1 METAAW
7 KKSRRTVVV
16 SGVPDVLP
24 VSRMIDKLTI
34 HFQSRRRSHGGDVEV
49 VTYPTNMDGVAFV
62 SFDETA
68 DAEKVVRKDRHI
80 MADEEFPK
88 EYVLTVFPFTRDV
101 FFFVTDAL
109 VDLSE
114 FGRDQESLIQ
124 SLRAAHRSLRFQPV
138 DKRRAVIQGPF
149 SAVQA
154 LREDLERRSSQL
166 KSSVSAPTAAIK
178 LTETPLNPEVISHHG
193 VVSSVSRS
201 RSKAKLEP
209 ASSNSLSTPLQTT
222 SEATQAQASLSNAK
236 TQITSPIQKVSW
248 GSLAV
253 GSFCDTDNADEEQ
266 GARSRLQMPTEYRT
280 EQARLQANPRLVLG
294 EEINAGI
301 RSSLS
306 GLDLGAEKMT
316 AKQPGTDYTSQKHT
330 RPDRSA
336 TTRGDIHLDFRY
348 RTDDLKKSDQSSS
361 AVTAKLLQTTL
372 KDVLQSSESI
382 AKDTGEL
389 SAICAEHLEN
399 TSIWVDSYTFKY
411 MKKYDKTYLDTCL
424 RGLDASVECIE
435 GTDLTRISLT
445 EKQAPKTGSRVQQA
459 LIYLS
464 TLVESWMLMLRVNQ
478 IDYNEREYP
487 DKQKLIQICDDENLV
502 FTDVLYVFEDS
513 CIKVIGPSSSSH
525 RFSKSVEDRI
535 AKLK

>member
-1 METAAW
+1 METC
-7 KKSRRTVVV
+7 KKGRRTVVV

-62 SFDETA
+62 SFDEAA
-68 DAEKVVRKDRHI
+68 DAENVVRKDQHK
-80 MADEEFPK
+80 MADDEFPE

-101 FFFVTDAL
+101 FFFVTNAL

-124 SLRAAHRSLRFQPV
+124 SLRSAHRSLHFQPV
-138 DKRRAVIQGPF
+138 LKRRRVVIQGPF

-154 LREDLERRSSQL
+154 LRGDLKRRSSQL

-178 LTETPLNPEVISHHG
+178 LRETPFNPEVISHHE

-222 SEATQAQASLSNAK
+222 GEATQVQASLSNAK
-236 TQITSPIQKVSW
+236 TQITSPIQKVSC
-248 GSLAV
+248 GSMAV

-280 EQARLQANPRLVLG
+280 EWAKANPRLVLG

-301 RSSLS
+301 KSSLS
-306 GLDLGAEKMT
+306 GLDLGAEKIT
-316 AKQPGTDYTSQKHT
+316 EKQPRKDNTSQKNT

-336 TTRGDIHLDFRY
+336 TKDRGEIHLDFHY
-348 RTDDLKKSDQSSS
+348 RESDQSSS
-361 AVTAKLLQTTL
+361 AVTAKLLQTAL

-382 AKDTGEL
+382 TKDTGEL
-389 SAICAEHLEN
+389 SAVCPDLEN
-399 TSIWVDSYTFKY
+399 SSIWVDSYTFEY
-411 MKKYDKTYLDTCL
+411 IKKYDKTYLDMCL
-424 RGLDASVECIE
+424 RGLDASVERAE

-445 EKQAPKTGSRVQQA
+445 EKQAPKTGSRIQQT
-459 LIYLS
+459 LIKLS
-464 TLVESWMLMLRVNQ
+464 TLVEWWMSRLRVNQ
-478 IDYNEREYP
+478 IDYDEREYP
-487 DKQKLIQICDDENLV
+487 DKQKLSQICDDENSV
-502 FTDVLYVFEDS
+502 SRDVLYVFEDA
-513 CIKVIGPSSSSH
+513 CIKVIGPSFSSH
-525 RFSKSVEDRI
+525 MFSKSVEDRI
-535 AKLK
+535 GKDKSLRK